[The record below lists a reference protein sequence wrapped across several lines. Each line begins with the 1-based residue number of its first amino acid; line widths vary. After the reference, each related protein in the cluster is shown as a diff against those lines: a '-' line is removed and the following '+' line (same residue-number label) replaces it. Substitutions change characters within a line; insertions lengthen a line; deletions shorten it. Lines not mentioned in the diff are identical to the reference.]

1 MREEYKCNLFFFNGL
16 LQRKQ
21 ECAVPSGVTAEER
34 IMLTEERRE
43 GENEN
48 LSAVC
53 KSPLNSSEAKDA
65 KARALTPSLGS
76 QTGG

>member
-1 MREEYKCNLFFFNGL
+1 M
-16 LQRKQ
+16 
-21 ECAVPSGVTAEER
+21 TAEEK

-48 LSAVC
+48 SAVC

-65 KARALTPSLGS
+65 MARALTPLLGS

>member
-1 MREEYKCNLFFFNGL
+1 
-16 LQRKQ
+16 
-21 ECAVPSGVTAEER
+21 
-34 IMLTEERRE
+34 MLTEERRE

-48 LSAVC
+48 LLGVC

-65 KARALTPSLGS
+65 MARALTPSLGS

>member
-1 MREEYKCNLFFFNGL
+1 MVSCGGISK
-16 LQRKQ
+16 RKQ
-21 ECAVPSGVTAEER
+21 ECAVPSRGTAEER

-65 KARALTPSLGS
+65 MARALPPSLGS